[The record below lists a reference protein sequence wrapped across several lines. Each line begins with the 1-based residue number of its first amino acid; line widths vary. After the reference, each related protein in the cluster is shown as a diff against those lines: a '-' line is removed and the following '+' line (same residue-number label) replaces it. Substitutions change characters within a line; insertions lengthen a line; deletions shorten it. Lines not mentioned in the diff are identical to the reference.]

1 MPEIWTI
8 GHSNHSVEHF
18 LHLLS
23 MHGITAVA
31 DVRSTPYSIAASQ
44 FNREAIKEV
53 LHKERI
59 YYVHLGEELGPR
71 SPDPACYE
79 NGKVVYGL
87 LAATAVF
94 AQGIERLRKGMERYR
109 VAMMSAEKDPIACHR
124 MVLICRHLSMHADD
138 GLAIRH
144 ILEDGAIED
153 NAASE
158 RRLMQDLKI
167 AEFDLFNSREE
178 QIAKAY
184 ALQSQRIA
192 YAL

>member
-1 MPEIWTI
+1 
-8 GHSNHSVEHF
+8 
-18 LHLLS
+18 
-23 MHGITAVA
+23 
-31 DVRSTPYSIAASQ
+31 
-44 FNREAIKEV
+44 
-53 LHKERI
+53 
-59 YYVHLGEELGPR
+59 
-71 SPDPACYE
+71 
-79 NGKVVYGL
+79 
-87 LAATAVF
+87 
-94 AQGIERLRKGMERYR
+94 
-109 VAMMSAEKDPIACHR
+109 
-124 MVLICRHLSMHADD
+124 MHADD

-167 AEFDLFNSREE
+167 AEYDLFNSREE